1 LNDSDRKPWL
11 LSISSFISK
20 NENDS
25 LVFACSV
32 LKKIY
37 RDWIMSECVN
47 INFVFIHLIGKFN
60 LIEERLK
67 KRTNHFMN
75 PNLLRSQFETLEL
88 ADNKERESR
97 KFIDIDINMS
107 IKEIIEE
114 IKLQLNL

>member
-1 LNDSDRKPWL
+1 LNDFDRKPWL

-25 LVFACSV
+25 LIFACSA

-37 RDWIMSECVN
+37 RDWITSECLSTS
-47 INFVFIHLIGKFN
+47 FVFIHLIGDFD
-60 LIEERLK
+60 LIESRLK

-75 PNLLRSQFETLEL
+75 PNLLRSQFETLEF
-88 ADNKERESR
+88 ADKNERKFR
-97 KFIDIDINMS
+97 KFIDIDIEMS

-114 IKLQLNL
+114 IKSQL